1 MDSHKKDKDGNSNS
15 SNSNTTIEIGG
26 FYAIIGKDFREYKV
40 EVLGKRVSEL
50 ETLVYIHYD
59 GTDKRL
65 DEWVDVGR
73 LTPLKDQK
81 KASTPITGGGP
92 GTPGSTDT
100 ATSAISTTTDAS
112 ESVPGG
118 RPKRKAIKDEVA
130 ALLESMKRP
139 TSRMRPGEVSQDG
152 SVTKPISPHGHG
164 HGHDHD
170 EEDVPQV
177 RNVEW
182 ILYGGYD
189 IATWYYSPYPDE
201 YQDCQRLFIC
211 EYCLKYIRT
220 VESFIAHTKS
230 TCKRKR
236 PPGTVVYSK
245 GVNKIYKVDG
255 KTNKLYCQNL
265 CLLAKLF
272 LDNKTLYFDVPGFQ
286 FFVLTE
292 TRSGDRADVPVGF
305 FSKEIVSYD
314 GYNLACIL
322 VLPPFQRKSYGKL
335 LIEFSYELTKIE
347 GKVGSPEKPL
357 SDLGKLGYVSY
368 WTTAILRELYPRP
381 WPAKRSP
388 VPLPG
393 SGTGGGRGGDR
404 RRSRALSSASGTSS
418 SVAAVVAG
426 AGAVVKA
433 EESVNG
439 GVASLMDKV
448 KEEKEDEKVLSD
460 AMDVDPTAAT
470 DANTTSTQDA
480 KTPALQQ
487 PQKDKEVAFSIREL
501 AARTG
506 IMEEDLMETLVTMGW
521 MSHWQELSSSASS
534 STSTAV
540 PAVVRNAKRNYRK
553 LKKFQE
559 QQQLFEKFGG
569 ASHHEHDGHE
579 LEGSSGAVKGHHS
592 HGSRHG
598 HSHGHGH
605 GHGSGSSH
613 SPSSSMNYGTTAMPG
628 TTMAI
633 MAGGAVPT
641 HEPFSSLSGQPLTY
655 LFDPVSILEIPDSE
669 GEDEVVVGSGG
680 VKEAIAATKGGE
692 GEGVGVGR
700 SGDETQQLQAGDKVK
715 VEDGIE
721 GGTVSLPLPLTP
733 SSQPTPITPLQ
744 AQVQAQA
751 HATSTRPAAAA
762 AASSSS
768 SSSMPMTAMSA
779 TTKDVVAVV
788 TMEMVREYQDR
799 HNIRLD
805 PYLDWSAIDW
815 VAYRSTL
822 EPPQ

>member
-1 MDSHKKDKDGNSNS
+1 MESTKKDKDGA
-15 SNSNTTIEIGG
+15 IEIGG
-26 FYAIIGKDFREYKV
+26 FYAIIGKDIREYKV

-50 ETLVYIHYD
+50 ETVVYIHYD

-65 DEWVDVGR
+65 DEWVDVTR

-81 KASTPITGGGP
+81 KVTTPVTVGGP
-92 GTPGSTDT
+92 GTPGST
-100 ATSAISTTTDAS
+100 ATTGSPTSTTDAS
-112 ESVPGG
+112 EAGG

-139 TSRMRPGEVSQDG
+139 TSRMRSGELGQDG
-152 SVTKPISPHGHG
+152 SMSKPISP

-182 ILYGGYD
+182 ILYAGYD

-211 EYCLKYIRT
+211 EYCLKYIRQ
-220 VESFIAHTKS
+220 VDSFINHTKT

-245 GVNKIYKVDG
+245 GINKIYKVDG

-292 TRSGDRADVPVGF
+292 TRTGDRADVPVGF

-368 WTTAILRELYPRP
+368 WITAILRELYPRP
-381 WPAKRSP
+381 WPAKRPPPSSQP
-388 VPLPG
+388 N
-393 SGTGGGRGGDR
+393 R
-404 RRSRALSSASGTSS
+404 RRSRALSSASGT
-418 SVAAVVAG
+418 AAAT
-426 AGAVVKA
+426 ATSADVVKI
-433 EESVNG
+433 EEGSD
-439 GVASLMDKV
+439 ATTSETDTSLVSIEKV
-448 KEEKEDEKVLSD
+448 KEEETDEKVDRLQTE
-460 AMDVDPTAAT
+460 AMDVDPSCLLTTTT
-470 DANTTSTQDA
+470 DATSASTTKQSQAQD
-480 KTPALQQ
+480 TL
-487 PQKDKEVAFSIREL
+487 PQKDKEVAFSVREL

-506 IMEEDLMETLVTMGW
+506 IMEEDLLETLVTMGW
-521 MSHWQELSSSASS
+521 MSHWQSIST
-534 STSTAV
+534 TSTKTTTV
-540 PAVVRNAKRNYRK
+540 PAAVRNAKRNYRK

-559 QQQLFEKFGG
+559 QQQLFEKLGG
-569 ASHHEHDGHE
+569 AQHHDQDGH
-579 LEGSSGAVKGHHS
+579 GHHY
-592 HGSRHG
+592 HG
-598 HSHGHGH
+598 HHGHGH
-605 GHGSGSSH
+605 GHGHGQGHGHDMDLSGNSGLFRLSH
-613 SPSSSMNYGTTAMPG
+613 SSSMSSSVAAPTASLTGMF
-628 TTMAI
+628 T
-633 MAGGAVPT
+633 GAVIGGDGSTPA
-641 HEPFSSLSGQPLTY
+641 HGPFSSLSELPLTHS
-655 LFDPVSILEIPDSE
+655 FDPVSILEIPDSE
-669 GEDEVVVGSGG
+669 DEATERDADVVEGISLSRGKVVEEGGSKETAETAALTARG
-680 VKEAIAATKGGE
+680 VE
-692 GEGVGVGR
+692 
-700 SGDETQQLQAGDKVK
+700 SGDETQQQQQGVRVK
-715 VEDGIE
+715 VESGIA
-721 GGTVSLPLPLTP
+721 GGVTSSSAPSASSALSQTTP
-733 SSQPTPITPLQ
+733 SKHLTMLNTGE
-744 AQVQAQA
+744 
-751 HATSTRPAAAA
+751 
-762 AASSSS
+762 
-768 SSSMPMTAMSA
+768 
-779 TTKDVVAVV
+779 KDVVAVV
-788 TMEMVREYQDR
+788 TMEMVKEYQDR

-805 PYLDWSAIDW
+805 TYLDWNAIDW

-822 EPPQ
+822 EPPH